1 MAHYFRPTSPDCW
14 LYDYQRGIKVRIVPY
29 EDDDNLDQIE
39 SLGIIIKAIPF
50 EKGFVPVF
58 TVISPSDDY
67 IMTIDELNVL
77 MDGIEIAH
85 NKIDEIIA
93 FILKGST
100 LRRMDMQENFDGDD
114 EDDYWED
121 N

>member
-1 MAHYFRPTSPDCW
+1 M
-14 LYDYQRGIKVRIVPY
+14 RIVPY
-29 EDDDNLDQIE
+29 EGDDGLDQIE

-58 TVISPSDDY
+58 TVVSPSDDY
-67 IMTIDELNVL
+67 IMTIEELNVL

-93 FILKGST
+93 FILRGSSF
-100 LRRMDMQENFDGDD
+100 RRMDMQKDFDGDD
-114 EDDYWED
+114 DDDYWED